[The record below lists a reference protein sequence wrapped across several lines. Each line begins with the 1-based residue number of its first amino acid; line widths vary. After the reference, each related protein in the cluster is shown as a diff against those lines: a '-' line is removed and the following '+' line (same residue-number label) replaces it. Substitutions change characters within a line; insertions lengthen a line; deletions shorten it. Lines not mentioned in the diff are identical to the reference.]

1 MNAHTT
7 FIIRSRCSTSP
18 LRNFRSNNFRPVAI
32 GEISGQ
38 KFLYGITTKPL
49 GNDMFSQIERETS
62 LLKMADEIGKLC
74 GSEQPVIEEFEIP
87 EGEGE
92 QDETWC
98 SGITKEIVS
107 RINVGFG
114 TITVL

>member
-1 MNAHTT
+1 MNTHTT
-7 FIIRSRCSTSP
+7 FIIRSRCSTAP
-18 LRNFRSNNFRPVAI
+18 LGKFKSNNFRPVAF

-38 KFLYGITTKPL
+38 RFLYGITTKPS
-49 GNDMFSQIERETS
+49 GTDMFSQIERETC

-74 GSEQPVIEEFEIP
+74 GSEQTDIEEFEIP

-98 SGITKEIVS
+98 SGVTKEIIS

-114 TITVL
+114 TMTVL

>member
-1 MNAHTT
+1 MNTHTT
-7 FIIRSRCSTSP
+7 FIIRSRCSAIS
-18 LRNFRSNNFRPVAI
+18 LGKFRSNNFRPVAF

-38 KFLYGITTKPL
+38 KFLYGITTKPS
-49 GNDMFSQIERETS
+49 GSDMFSQIERDTC

-74 GSEQPVIEEFEIP
+74 GSEQPDIEEFEIP

-92 QDETWC
+92 QDETLC
-98 SGITKEIVS
+98 SGMTREIVS

-114 TITVL
+114 TMTLV